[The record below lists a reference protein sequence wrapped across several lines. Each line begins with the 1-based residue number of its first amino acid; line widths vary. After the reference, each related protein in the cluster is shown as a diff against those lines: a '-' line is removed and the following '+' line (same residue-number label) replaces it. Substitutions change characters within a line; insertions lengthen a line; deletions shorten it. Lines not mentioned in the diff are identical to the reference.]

1 MSATIVSLQH
11 GNRDNEPTN
20 AGAMADVAQR
30 EPRDGP
36 NAGVVVDGQQG
47 LERAEWSFGSV
58 GSLSRTVNVIA
69 FCASN
74 LRIVGF
80 QRRRAATFLPKL
92 LRSESPLSNNWR
104 FLLLAWVVA
113 VRVTAA
119 RKIGRGCTHRQREAA
134 AGNHTS
140 PLQQL
145 PLFEHGLFT
154 GRSGPREK

>member
-1 MSATIVSLQH
+1 MGPMPALLL
-11 GNRDNEPTN
+11 
-20 AGAMADVAQR
+20 MANKDWKA
-30 EPRDGP
+30 
-36 NAGVVVDGQQG
+36 
-47 LERAEWSFGSV
+47 AEWSFGV
-58 GSLSRTVNVIA
+58 GWLSRTVNVIA

-80 QRRRAATFLPKL
+80 QRRRAATFLPKS

-145 PLFEHGLFT
+145 PLFEHGPFT